1 MGNYVMTHDDI
12 PEVTF
17 GDGRRKISF
26 KGKEAIR
33 AAGRGIRFMLFA
45 EATKKLAYGG
55 IGLLLLKWLL
65 SLLHAVGP

>member
-1 MGNYVMTHDDI
+1 MSQQDI
-12 PEVTF
+12 PEVSF
-17 GDGRRKISF
+17 GDGKNKISF

-33 AAGRGIRFMLFA
+33 SAGRGIRFMLFA

-65 SLLHAVGP
+65 S